1 MLVAV
6 LDTEALLVV
15 VSVASVVL
23 DMEVFVVP
31 VRDMVV
37 LVVVAFAVQ
46 DVGALLVEA
55 SAAFVLDKVAFVVE
69 RTADAASV
77 ASGLVVPILVVQVL
91 TVMP

>member
-1 MLVAV
+1 MPAVVQGVGALPAGVLVAV
-6 LDTEALLVV
+6 LDTE
-15 VSVASVVL
+15 
-23 DMEVFVVP
+23 
-31 VRDMVV
+31 
-37 LVVVAFAVQ
+37 
-46 DVGALLVEA
+46 ALLVEA

>member
-46 DVGALLVEA
+46 DVEA

>member
-1 MLVAV
+1 VLVAV

-46 DVGALLVEA
+46 DVEA